1 MRHPSLTR
9 RGAVAVASLALAST
23 AAIGGVAVA
32 STDAATAEPVST
44 PVTTSTPDGQL
55 MSYVVNARIA
65 NPGQTRLVETA
76 VRAAGGVVVQSWP
89 QIGVVIAHSKVSTFR
104 ADVVAQGGNAVDSV
118 GATRTV
124 AVSEG
129 TPEVAG
135 ASWGRGASAY
145 KQGAEEGPPTATS
158 SPTRPQPPPPT
169 RARASSGT

>member
-9 RGAVAVASLALAST
+9 RGVVAVASLALAST

-32 STDAATAEPVST
+32 STDAEPVST
-44 PVTTSTPDGQL
+44 PVTISTPDDRL
-55 MSYVVNARIA
+55 MSYVVNARIVG
-65 NPGQTRLVETA
+65 PGQTRLVETA

-89 QIGVVIAHSKVSTFR
+89 QIGVVIAHSKASAFR
-104 ADVVAQGGNAVDSV
+104 TDVVAMGGNAVESV

-135 ASWGRGASAY
+135 ASWGRGASGY
-145 KQGAEEGPPTATS
+145 MQGAKKAFNGDLESDATAGL
-158 SPTRPQPPPPT
+158 TRVPDLTGVAVRP
-169 RARASSGT
+169 G

>member
-9 RGAVAVASLALAST
+9 RGVVAVASLALAST

-32 STDAATAEPVST
+32 STDAEPVST
-44 PVTTSTPDGQL
+44 PVTINTPDGQL

-76 VRAAGGVVVQSWP
+76 VKAAGGVVVQSWP

-104 ADVVAQGGNAVDSV
+104 ADVVAKGANAVDSV

-135 ASWGRGASAY
+135 ASWGRGASGY
-145 KQGAEEGPPTATS
+145 KQGAKKDANGDLS
-158 SPTRPQPPPPT
+158 SPTRRRPSRAT
-169 RARASSGT
+169 RARPTSGTCG